1 MPGGRRVPGTTARW
15 SRWLTRT
22 GPGGTP
28 TSSPRVWR
36 CCRRRCP
43 ATDWVS
49 TRHRR
54 PLLRCTRT
62 LQRLARPTGYR
73 SWSGTTNWRGSP
85 TAPSCASTARS
96 RWVRQTG
103 RPPDLLRWR
112 TWTHR
117 FLATPPSP
125 RTCTNGP
132 ATLRWPRGCTGTR
145 RALPGTSP
153 NETTSPDR
161 RLGCT
166 RRCGPHRD
174 PRPRSL
180 VGGQRD
186 RAYLSMTS
194 SAGQSPTHMRTA
206 MSDPIA
212 QQLPRR
218 GRGTHLSEYPT
229 ADGESPGPASWTE
242 VEKALRAGD
251 ATSWLSTRSPAGVH
265 TRPLFAAWTGTS
277 FVFATK
283 SSAAKTAHMDADGR
297 VSLAVDLHTLHLVV
311 EGTVERLTSEA
322 ELTRASTALLKV
334 YGWPTTVVGGRSEE
348 HTSEL
353 Q

>member
-1 MPGGRRVPGTTARW
+1 
-15 SRWLTRT
+15 
-22 GPGGTP
+22 
-28 TSSPRVWR
+28 
-36 CCRRRCP
+36 
-43 ATDWVS
+43 
-49 TRHRR
+49 
-54 PLLRCTRT
+54 
-62 LQRLARPTGYR
+62 
-73 SWSGTTNWRGSP
+73 
-85 TAPSCASTARS
+85 
-96 RWVRQTG
+96 
-103 RPPDLLRWR
+103 
-112 TWTHR
+112 
-117 FLATPPSP
+117 
-125 RTCTNGP
+125 
-132 ATLRWPRGCTGTR
+132 
-145 RALPGTSP
+145 
-153 NETTSPDR
+153 
-161 RLGCT
+161 
-166 RRCGPHRD
+166 
-174 PRPRSL
+174 
-180 VGGQRD
+180 
-186 RAYLSMTS
+186 
-194 SAGQSPTHMRTA
+194 

-334 YGWPTTVVGGRSEE
+334 YGWPTTVVGGELDAAFGAP
-348 HTSEL
+348 TSGGPPYRAYEL
-353 Q
+353 VPSRAFAFPTDDQVEPTRFIW